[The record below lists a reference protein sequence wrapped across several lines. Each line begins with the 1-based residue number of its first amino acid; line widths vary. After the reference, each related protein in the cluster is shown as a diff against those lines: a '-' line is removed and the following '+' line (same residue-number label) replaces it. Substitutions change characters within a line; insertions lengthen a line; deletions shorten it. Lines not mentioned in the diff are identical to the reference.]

1 LGIIFIPIIV
11 VLILVIILIVVAYNR
26 LVKGRMKVEN
36 SWGQI
41 NVQLKMRAD
50 LVPNLVNTVSGY
62 AKHEKETLTEVM
74 EARNKYM
81 TATNPQEAMNSSG
94 EISALMGRLIA
105 VGEQYPDLKANQNFL
120 NLQYEMNEIEKKIS
134 MYRQF
139 YNDTV
144 MMYNRLVVT
153 FPNSITAGMFGFREL
168 PYFQVDEADRTA
180 PQVRF

>member
-1 LGIIFIPIIV
+1 MIAISIIV
-11 VLILVIILIVVAYNR
+11 VFIILIVIWFIASYNG
-26 LVKGRMKVEN
+26 LVNGRMKVEN

-50 LVPNLVNTVSGY
+50 LVPNLVQTVSGY
-62 AKHEKETLTEVM
+62 ARHEKETLIGVM

-81 TATNPQEAMNSSG
+81 AASTPQDAMKSSG
-94 EISALMGRLIA
+94 EIAGFMGRIFA
-105 VGEQYPDLKANQNFL
+105 VAEQYPQLKADQNFL
-120 NLQYEMNEIEKKIS
+120 NLQYQMSELEKKIS

-144 MMYNRLVVT
+144 MMFNRLVIT
-153 FPNSITAGMFGFREL
+153 FPNNIPAGIFGFHEL
-168 PYFQVDEADRTA
+168 PYFQVDDSERAA